1 MGSVV
6 GKVSVEQPLYEI
18 EKKTSEYEI
27 RKYPS
32 LRVAEVYRSE
42 LKGET
47 SNYDFESQAF
57 RILASY
63 IGVFGEPKNKDNSNQ
78 QVKISMTAPV
88 LSKPIE
94 ALETRSS
101 GNSMAFILPK
111 EYSEQKE
118 PPEPV
123 DSRVHLR
130 VVPPRKVAV
139 VTFRGTVNRETL
151 EAERAERFMEQ
162 LKKDGYRL
170 LSSEWELARYNP
182 PFTPP
187 PLRRN
192 EILVQDLTWFVP
204 SSTEDGLYLPASE
217 EYILWQFRKIYL
229 DYKLIRWRFH

>member
-1 MGSVV
+1 MGSVL

-18 EKKTSEYEI
+18 ERKTSEYEI

-32 LRVAEVYRSE
+32 LRLAEVSRAE
-42 LKGET
+42 LKNET
-47 SNYDFESQAF
+47 SGYDFESQAF

-94 ALETRSS
+94 TLERQS
-101 GNSMAFILPK
+101 GSMAFILPK
-111 EYSEQKE
+111 EYSEQLE

-130 VVPPRKVAV
+130 LVPPRTVAV
-139 VTFRGTVNRETL
+139 ITFRGAVNRETL
-151 EAERAERFMEQ
+151 ESDRAKKFMEQ

-170 LSSEWELARYNP
+170 VSSDWELARYNP

-192 EILVQDLTWFVP
+192 EILVQV
-204 SSTEDGLYLPASE
+204 E
-217 EYILWQFRKIYL
+217 
-229 DYKLIRWRFH
+229 